1 MVTIKT
7 LFLKNYIEVQQQ
19 TYPILFNT
27 PFSVIYEFLID
38 KNLYIEDGV
47 VKVSLLKYNKDLE
60 KYDVLEHRKFE
71 DYYRTKN
78 INLGL
83 DGIDSSNNSSEHIA
97 IDMKNINI
105 QELFKYQY
113 FMDFIN
119 KEKLNTHFD
128 INTKDFIYKKFNK
141 NTNKVILRVTIA
153 FLKAL
158 VKHLENLKQLPKD
171 KLWYKTDDT
180 FKLIEYQLE
189 GKITEEVEYNNL
201 LKSFEYIDEI
211 KEDIN
216 LLESF
221 ILD

>member
-1 MVTIKT
+1 MDTVKT
-7 LFLKNYIEVQQQ
+7 LFLKNYIELNQE

-38 KNLYIEDGV
+38 KNLCIEDGI
-47 VKVSLLKYNKDLE
+47 VKVALIRYNKTLE
-60 KYDVLEHRKFE
+60 KYDVFEYKKFE
-71 DYYRTKN
+71 DYYMNKN
-78 INLGL
+78 IKLGL
-83 DGIDSSNNSSEHIA
+83 DDIDTTNDDYKHIT
-97 IDMKNINI
+97 IDIKNINI
-105 QELFKYQY
+105 QELFKYQT
-113 FMDFIN
+113 FIDFIN

-141 NTNKVILRVTIA
+141 NTNKVILKVTIA

-158 VKHLENLKQLPKD
+158 VKHLQNLKQLPED
-171 KLWYKTDDT
+171 KLWYKTNDI

-216 LLESF
+216 VLQSF